1 MRIHWPKPLFLPGEK
16 KLAIIL
22 LHAYTGSS
30 SDMRLV
36 ALALNQA
43 GYPVLVPHFTGHA
56 TAEPLDILQKG
67 SVDRWWQDTVAAIH
81 KLQDQ
86 GYDQIACFGL
96 SLGSLFA
103 LKAILT
109 KPVVVGGG
117 VISAPLFASDLS
129 AVTRKF
135 PQYAQKVYRYTDVD
149 QETMATKLAQIKKLL
164 PPQLAQI
171 KAFAAQ
177 EQEELDQLTK
187 PLFIAQGG
195 ADEIVDP
202 QAALTLKEKLR
213 DKDISWHWYPNAR
226 HVLTV
231 NRAHQQLQSDLL
243 TFLTQNFKDD
253 NEVLNGKR

>member
-1 MRIHWPKPLFLPGEK
+1 MRIHWPKPLFLPGTK
-16 KLAIIL
+16 KLAVIL

-67 SVDRWWQDTVAAIH
+67 NVELWWQDTVVAIQ

-117 VISAPLFASDLS
+117 VISAPLFTKDLS

-135 PQYAQKVYRYTDVD
+135 PQYAQKVYRYTDRD
-149 QETMATKLAQIKKLL
+149 QSTVATKLAQIKELL
-164 PPQLAQI
+164 PQQLAQV
-171 KAFAAQ
+171 KALAAQ
-177 EQEELDQLTK
+177 EQAALDQLAK

-202 QAALTLKEKLR
+202 QGALTLKAKLK
-213 DKDISWHWYPNAR
+213 DKLISWHWYPEAR

-231 NRAHQQLQSDLL
+231 NRAHQQLQKDML
-243 TFLTQNFKDD
+243 TFLAQNFKDD
-253 NEVLNGKR
+253 NEVFNGKR